1 MQQITSPLSV
11 SFQNNK
17 GPGGS
22 MS

>member
-1 MQQITSPLSV
+1 MLNV
-11 SFQNNK
+11 DMYMMHLK